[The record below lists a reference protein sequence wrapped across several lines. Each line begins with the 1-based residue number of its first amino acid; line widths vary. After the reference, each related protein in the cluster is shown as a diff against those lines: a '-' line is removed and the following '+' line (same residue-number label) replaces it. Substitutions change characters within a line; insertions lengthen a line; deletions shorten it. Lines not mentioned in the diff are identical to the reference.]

1 MKGLPAASYQRS
13 LFAGLVIAF
22 VVLAASVSVWYAGDP
37 QFLRQ
42 RPPPSQPAAVSTVP
56 EPSESVDQRVVP
68 AEPEPLAVA
77 QNEPILRPAQD
88 SRPVTVRELESDYL
102 RTRDA
107 AERSD
112 YARAIASLDDRN
124 ALPTLA
130 RLFRGER
137 DYQAREA
144 IIAALGDSGTEADI
158 PAKIA
163 LLATALTNQPRPV
176 RNAALDVL
184 GQMDDPRSLA
194 LLRATAKRDPD
205 RDVRDAATA
214 ILNKLSGN

>member
-1 MKGLPAASYQRS
+1 MKRPAASYQRS

-22 VVLAASVSVWYAGDP
+22 VVLGASLCVWYAGDLE
-37 QFLRQ
+37 FLRQ
-42 RPPPSQPAAVSTVP
+42 ESPRSQPDAVSTVP
-56 EPSESVDQRVVP
+56 EPSESVDQSVVP
-68 AEPEPLAVA
+68 TEFKPFAVA
-77 QNEPILRPAQD
+77 QNEPI
-88 SRPVTVRELESDYL
+88 SRPVQDRRPVKVRELESDYL

-112 YARAIASLDDRN
+112 YARAIASLDDRDS
-124 ALPTLA
+124 LPTLA
-130 RLFRGER
+130 RLFRAER

-163 LLATALTNQPRPV
+163 LLTTALTNQPRPV

-194 LLRATAKRDPD
+194 LLRVTAERDPD